1 MKVKELILELSLL
14 DPELDVMLQ
23 KDPEGN
29 GYAILEG
36 AEKAVWDAD
45 ADYTGSMY
53 NLSSTAEDNEIDK
66 SDWENLK
73 KNNLVV
79 VLWPGY

>member
-1 MKVKELILELSLL
+1 MKVKDLILELSLL

-29 GYAILEG
+29 GYAPLEG
-36 AEKAVWDAD
+36 AEKAVWDGD
-45 ADYTGSMY
+45 KCVY
-53 NLSSTAEDNEIDK
+53 NLKDTAEDCWLEEDE
-66 SDWENLK
+66 WENLK